1 MAQDPEPA
9 VDESEWLQQENHHRI
24 RLGDEAYPELL
35 AGIPGPPE
43 RLYVVGDPEILH
55 LPALAIVGSRNPTS
69 GGAQNAFEFAR
80 HLGRTGFCIVSGL
93 AQGID
98 AAAHR
103 GALAARA
110 PTVAFLGHGIDR
122 VYPAVNHDLAREIAQ
137 HGALVSEF
145 PLGTAPNRAL
155 FPQRNRLISG
165 LSLGTLVVEAARRS
179 GSLITARLAAEQGRE
194 VFAIPGSIHNP
205 LTRGCHQLIRQGAKL
220 VEAADDI
227 LSELAPLAGHMLQT
241 VDQSTGSDPS
251 PVEVDEEY
259 VKLLEAI
266 GHDPVNADELVA
278 RSGLTIEQVS
288 SMLLILELEGK
299 IEKLS
304 GGRYS
309 ILS

>member
-1 MAQDPEPA
+1 LAQDPEPA
-9 VDESEWLQQENHHRI
+9 VDENEWLQQENHHRI

-103 GALAARA
+103 GALAAEA

-122 VYPAVNHDLAREIAQ
+122 VYPASNHGLAREIAR

-145 PLGTAPNRAL
+145 ALGTAPNRAL

-179 GSLITARLAAEQGRE
+179 GSLITARLASEQGRE

-227 LSELAPLAGHMLQT
+227 VAELAPLIGHMLQT
-241 VDQSTGSDPS
+241 IDTALS
-251 PVEVDEEY
+251 PDEAGVEVDEEY
-259 VKLLEAI
+259 VKLLEAL
-266 GHDPVNADELVA
+266 GHDPVSADEIVE
-278 RSGLTIEQVS
+278 RSGLTIDQVS

-309 ILS
+309 VMS

>member
-1 MAQDPEPA
+1 M
-9 VDESEWLQQENHHRI
+9 DETEWLQHENHHLVG
-24 RLGDEAYPELL
+24 LGDDAYPELL
-35 AGIPGPPE
+35 AGIAGPPPQI
-43 RLYVVGDPEILH
+43 YINGDPEILH
-55 LPALAIVGSRNPTS
+55 LPAIAIVGSRNPTT
-69 GGAQNAFEFAR
+69 GGARNAFEFAR
-80 HLGRTGFCIVSGL
+80 HLGDAGFCIVSGL

-103 GALAARA
+103 GALAAEA

-122 VYPAVNHDLAREIAQ
+122 VYPAANSELAREIAAR
-137 HGALVSEF
+137 GALVSEF
-145 PLGTAPNRAL
+145 PLGTAPGRAL

-165 LSLGTLVVEAARRS
+165 VSLGTLVVEAARRS

-205 LTRGCHQLIRQGAKL
+205 LSRGCHQLIRQGAKL

-227 LSELAPLAGHMLQT
+227 VGELAPLVGHLLESMQEAGLSSRTQSRP
-241 VDQSTGSDPS
+241 DQADT
-251 PVEVDEEY
+251 EY
-259 VKLLEAI
+259 VKLLEEL
-266 GHDPVNADELVA
+266 GHDPITTDELVE
-278 RSGLTIEQVS
+278 RSGLTIDQVS

-309 ILS
+309 VLS